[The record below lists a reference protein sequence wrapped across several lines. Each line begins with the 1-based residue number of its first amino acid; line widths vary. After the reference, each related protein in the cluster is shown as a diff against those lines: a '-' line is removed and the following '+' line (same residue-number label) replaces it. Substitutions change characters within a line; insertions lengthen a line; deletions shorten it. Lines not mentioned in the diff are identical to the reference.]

1 MNLPKKIAKSR
12 TENLPRKFFIL
23 TGLVFLLKIIIIINI
38 DGNNVGSVQSMHF
51 VKGIWLGADG
61 ENYLTGY
68 KSLLSDGVFSDTSI
82 LNYWPAGY
90 PLLIFLLSFMGKSWV
105 LVSLAILQSLV
116 FSITALYFARQ
127 IFKSRI
133 KDYTYIIYIFIIL
146 NPTLTLST
154 IAIGYESLAASG
166 IMLSSALI
174 VKDFVDKN
182 KSSFIVLICC
192 SSVIYGLIG
201 FIQPRLILTG
211 ILVQTLWIVF
221 RGGVSFKLAILILS
235 IFIISILP
243 SALVI
248 RNFVATQSISIST
261 NLGET
266 MAVGAGPGATGG
278 YKKRKMDIPCKIS
291 GTAVERDRQITKCA
305 ISWHLTNPAQALE
318 LFGKKA
324 IYFWSPWTG
333 PLAEGTMARNP
344 WVSLSPAISIARNST
359 EGYEFI
365 TGLGG
370 KIISWLWLIVGS
382 ILLIHGSILLSRLK
396 SFERVFAITGIVVI
410 LTQMLI
416 AMITVGDHRFRLPIM
431 PWSLLFQAI
440 ALQYTFRIKR
450 NSQKSLI

>member
-1 MNLPKKIAKSR
+1 MNLQKKIAKSR

-38 DGNNVGSVQSMHF
+38 DGNNVGSEQSMHF

-116 FSITALYFARQ
+116 FSITALYFAKQ

-133 KDYTYIIYIFIIL
+133 KEYTYIIYIFIIL

-182 KSSFIVLICC
+182 KSSFIFLICC

-221 RGGVSFKLAILILS
+221 RGGVSFKLAIFILS
-235 IFIISILP
+235 IFIISFLP
-243 SALVI
+243 SALVA

-278 YKKRKMDIPCKIS
+278 
-291 GTAVERDRQITKCA
+291 
-305 ISWHLTNPAQALE
+305 
-318 LFGKKA
+318 
-324 IYFWSPWTG
+324 
-333 PLAEGTMARNP
+333 
-344 WVSLSPAISIARNST
+344 
-359 EGYEFI
+359 
-365 TGLGG
+365 
-370 KIISWLWLIVGS
+370 
-382 ILLIHGSILLSRLK
+382 
-396 SFERVFAITGIVVI
+396 
-410 LTQMLI
+410 
-416 AMITVGDHRFRLPIM
+416 
-431 PWSLLFQAI
+431 
-440 ALQYTFRIKR
+440 
-450 NSQKSLI
+450 